1 MQEENINSLYNVI
14 VENSWKDD
22 IKDYFEFIVKE
33 ATKLVESND
42 EVFELI
48 DKVLKKILSNLK
60 NNVNIEKY
68 DNMIM
73 NMGSYKNDEAY
84 DFGIGLIKSY
94 YLDKFIIDGNEM
106 DTLDIIQLIV
116 EQYKT
121 KDTLPFPEILHYVF
135 AVLFRVHYAL
145 YIIENNKK

>member
-33 ATKLVESND
+33 ADKLVESDD
-42 EVFELI
+42 EAFELI

-73 NMGSYKNDEAY
+73 NMGNYENQDAY

-94 YLDKFIIDGNEM
+94 YLDKFIIDDNEM
-106 DTLDIIQLIV
+106 YTLDIIQIMV

-121 KDTLPFPEILHYVF
+121 KETLPFPDILHYVL
-135 AVLFRVHYAL
+135 AVLFRVHYVL
-145 YIIENNKK
+145 YIIGNNKK